1 MKELHGFSRHPR
13 TFIQHFLWAHDA
25 SEKLTKKSLTNLEAL
40 FDAMPFEKCEYA
52 KARLKSCSGV
62 GAQWLAQTPT
72 CHLTQLTDEDMC
84 SAHRLRLGLPTQSI
98 SICPH
103 INSEGRVCGKE
114 CDSEGRHL
122 LSCASGGGFFVGHDN
137 FCAAYCH
144 LASGTD
150 GIPGVEAD
158 WKPHVA
164 VWPRATRGAEADVGF
179 YRIPGCRDIYVDAVG
194 SLVNPATHPSC
205 AQTAGFVAEL
215 KARAKNAD
223 HPVFDAQTRR
233 RMYTFDFCALSFE
246 RHGYLA
252 KETVSFT
259 KKLAFCRATALGLE
273 PSAEIRRWYGVIACC
288 IQRANAKILRGEPV
302 PARSSNPPPRL
313 FARGRDLALV
323 GA

>member
-1 MKELHGFSRHPR
+1 M
-13 TFIQHFLWAHDA
+13 
-25 SEKLTKKSLTNLEAL
+25 
-40 FDAMPFEKCEYA
+40 
-52 KARLKSCSGV
+52 
-62 GAQWLAQTPT
+62 
-72 CHLTQLTDEDMC
+72 
-84 SAHRLRLGLPTQSI
+84 
-98 SICPH
+98 
-103 INSEGRVCGKE
+103 
-114 CDSEGRHL
+114 
-122 LSCASGGGFFVGHDN
+122 FVRAG
-137 FCAAYCH
+137 H

-233 RMYTFDFCALSFE
+233 RMYYTFDFCALSFE

-273 PSAEIRRWYGVIACC
+273 PSAEIHRWYGVLSCC

-313 FARGRDLALV
+313 LARGRDLALV